1 LVFMTLREKKE
12 NVNDNHLDTFLNN
25 SVYVNTFLSI
35 WMLQRIVIYRTRNQF
50 DKVNRVFFLKV
61 G

>member
-1 LVFMTLREKKE
+1 MVFMTLREKKE

>member
-1 LVFMTLREKKE
+1 MTLREKKE

-35 WMLQRIVIYRTRNQF
+35 WMLQRIVIY
-50 DKVNRVFFLKV
+50 
-61 G
+61 